1 METTAHAPPNVS
13 SLVQAKMAE
22 EVLEDE
28 EDLDEDDILARRLDA
43 GLFVLQQCTLIV
55 GNLWLMGDAGV
66 KRHIVDILHQKVG
79 GGNLVQPVLSLLQE
93 AA

>member
-1 METTAHAPPNVS
+1 MTVHALPDVS
-13 SLVQAKMAE
+13 PLVQAKMAE
-22 EVLEDE
+22 EVLEEE

-79 GGNLVQPVLSLLQE
+79 RG
-93 AA
+93 A